1 MLLINTGGVLTSL
14 SAYIG
19 SGSQITTAENINVT
33 HQSDSEVDNHRFD
46 SYETIEETIERIK
59 KDVVVTGTILA
70 GSGQELA
77 IFQIEGMPDRSF
89 KINTQLMDGF
99 IITKI
104 TEKDITLKNQIGNET
119 LTLYVQ
125 SGKDH

>member
-1 MLLINTGGVLTSL
+1 MD
-14 SAYIG
+14 
-19 SGSQITTAENINVT
+19 SQQAG
-33 HQSDSEVDNHRFD
+33 H
-46 SYETIEETIERIK
+46 YETIEETIERLK
-59 KDVVVTGTILA
+59 RDVVVTGTII
-70 GSGQELA
+70 GMPGQESAL
-77 IFQIEGMPDRSF
+77 FQIEGMPDRSF

-125 SGKDH
+125 SGKDSWNDN